1 MSALIEAIVVFV
13 RSVVVV
19 EVVEVV
25 DVLLCCLAFNS
36 DTHHLFFIQDFGGK

>member
-13 RSVVVV
+13 RSVV
-19 EVVEVV
+19 VVEVV